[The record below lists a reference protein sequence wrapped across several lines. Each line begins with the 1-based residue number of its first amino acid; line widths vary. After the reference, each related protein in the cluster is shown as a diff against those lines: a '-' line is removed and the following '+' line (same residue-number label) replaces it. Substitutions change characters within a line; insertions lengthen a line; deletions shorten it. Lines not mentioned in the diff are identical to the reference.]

1 MSDRNNWGVKLIK
14 PLHFEILQP
23 VCPRCMRTTG
33 HHFPLEIRSTLKQD
47 RDSVIEGVL
56 VCTNRQCLSEYP
68 VVDGIPII
76 IADLRSYVSQSIL
89 PILGRHDLTDT
100 MESLLGDCFGPGS
113 AFDSQRQHLSTYC
126 FDHYGD
132 LDPEESEDS
141 PVSPGSVLKMLKQ
154 GLSGVKDTI
163 SGPVIDIGC
172 AVGRT
177 TFELAEALDEIVL
190 GVDLNFDMLKT
201 ATSILEN
208 GRLVYPRRRVGIV
221 FDRREFPVVF
231 ERAKHVD
238 FWVCD
243 ACALPFADASFSFAV
258 SLNVLDC
265 VGTPYDHIKELARIL
280 KHDASALIS
289 TPYDWAANATPVES
303 WLGGHSQRSE
313 NRGSSEMMLR
323 SLLEGGGHPN
333 AIEELAIVSEA
344 EKIPWSMR
352 LHDRSFMEYPV
363 HMITVR
369 KKSLPA
375 LGKQITKSQ

>member
-1 MSDRNNWGVKLIK
+1 MSDRNDWRVTLIK
-14 PLHFEILQP
+14 PLHFETLRP
-23 VCPRCMRTTG
+23 VCPRCKQAG
-33 HHFPLEIRSTLKQD
+33 GDYFPLEIRSVLKQD
-47 RDSVIEGVL
+47 RGSVIEGVL
-56 VCTNRQCLSEYP
+56 VCPNKQCLSEYP

-76 IADLRSYVSQSIL
+76 VADIRSYVSQSMI
-89 PILGRHDLTDT
+89 PILGRHDLTDP

-141 PVSPGSVLKMLKQ
+141 PVSPGSVLNMLRQ
-154 GLSGVKDTI
+154 GLSGVEDRI

-177 TFELAEALDEIVL
+177 SFELAETLDEIVL
-190 GVDLNFDMLKT
+190 GVDLNFHMVKT
-201 ATSILEN
+201 AASILEK

-221 FDRREFPVVF
+221 FDHREFPVVF
-231 ERAKHVD
+231 ERAEKVD

-243 ACALPFADASFSFAV
+243 ACALPFADESFSLAA

-265 VGTPYDHIKELARIL
+265 VGSPYDHLKELARIL
-280 KHDASALIS
+280 KHGASAIVS
-289 TPYDWAANATPVES
+289 TPYDWSANATPVES

-313 NRGSSEMMLR
+313 NRGSSEMMVR
-323 SLLEGGGHPN
+323 SLLAGGGHPH
-333 AIEELAIVSEA
+333 AIEELAIVSEK
-344 EKIPWSMR
+344 EKMKWSIR

-369 KKSLPA
+369 KKSSPA
-375 LGKQITKSQ
+375 QGSQIKE